1 LQAKDMIRK
10 DVAVLGAGIVGVA
23 AALQLQSRGR
33 NVALIDRRGAGEETS
48 FGNAGIIERAS
59 IFPYLFPRDWIKLA
73 VYAVNGL
80 NEARYNW
87 RDLPGFAPFLW
98 RYFLESAPRRA
109 LDHALSIRPLI
120 EACLDEHEKLMAQAN
135 MLPLL
140 RKTGWLKLFRD
151 PRSFEEGRAA
161 AEAIKPFGLHVDFLD
176 AAALR
181 DIEPSLRE
189 GIGAVHYLDPASLSD
204 PQALTLGYLKLF
216 EARGGRFLTGD
227 AATLLPCAQG
237 FGVETAEGPL
247 LAREAVLCLGPWS
260 DLALAR
266 LGYQNIPFA
275 VKRGYHRHFSTQD
288 GASLGR
294 PVLDTDRGYLLA
306 PMTRGKIRL
315 TTGAEF
321 ARRDSAPDYSQIE
334 QSEIYARKLFPLGE
348 RIEEKPW
355 MGRRPCLPDML
366 PVLGE
371 APRHKGLWFNFGHQ
385 HHGLT
390 LAAVCGRLLAEMMAN
405 ETPFADPT
413 PFSIE
418 RFG

>member
-1 LQAKDMIRK
+1 MIRK
-10 DVAVLGAGIVGVA
+10 DVAVLGAGIVGVT
-23 AALQLQSRGR
+23 AALHLQSRGKS
-33 NVALIDRRGAGEETS
+33 VALIDRRGAGEETS

-59 IFPYLFPRDWIKLA
+59 IFPYLFPRDLKKLA

-87 RDLPGFAPFLW
+87 RDLPAFAPFLY

-120 EACLDEHEKLMAQAN
+120 EACLDEHEKLMAQADV
-135 MLPLL
+135 LPLL

-151 PRSFEEGRAA
+151 PQSFAQGQAA
-161 AEAIKPFGLHVDFLD
+161 AEAIKPFGLKVAILD
-176 AAALR
+176 APALQA
-181 DIEPSLRE
+181 IEPSLRE
-189 GIGAVHYLDPASLSD
+189 GVGAVHYLDPASISD
-204 PQALTLGYLKLF
+204 PQALTLGYLNLF

-227 AATLLPCAQG
+227 AATLQAAAQG
-237 FGVETAEGPL
+237 YGVETAEGPL

-266 LGYQNIPFA
+266 LGYKNIPFA
-275 VKRGYHRHFSTQD
+275 VKRGYHRHFSAQA

-294 PVLDTDRGYLLA
+294 PVLDADRGYLLA
-306 PMTRGKIRL
+306 PMSQGIRL

-321 ARRDSAPDYSQIE
+321 AHRDSPPNYTQIE
-334 QSEIYARKLFPLGE
+334 QSEVFARKLFPLAE
-348 RIEEKPW
+348 RIEQKPW

-366 PVLGE
+366 PVLGP

-390 LAAVCGRLLAEMMAN
+390 LAAVCGRLLAEMMTN
-405 ETPFADPT
+405 EKPFADPA
-413 PFSIE
+413 PFAIE

>member
-1 LQAKDMIRK
+1 MMRK

-23 AALQLQSRGR
+23 AALHLQMRGR
-33 NVALIDRRGAGEETS
+33 EVALIDRRGAGEETS

-59 IFPYLFPRDWIKLA
+59 IFPYLFPRSLAKLA

-87 RDLPGFAPFLW
+87 RDLPVFAPFLW
-98 RYFLESAPRRA
+98 RYFIESAPRRA

-120 EACLDEHEKLMAQAN
+120 EACLDEHEKLMGEAGV
-135 MLPLL
+135 LPLL

-151 PRSFEEGRAA
+151 EMSFEQGRTAA
-161 AEAIKPFGLHVDFLD
+161 QAIAPFGLKTAILD
-176 AAALR
+176 ARALKTV
-181 DIEPSLRE
+181 EPALRE
-189 GIGAVHYLDPASLSD
+189 GVGAVHYLDPASVAD
-204 PQALTLGYLKLF
+204 PQALTLGYLNLF
-216 EARGGRFLTGD
+216 EARGGRFLSGD
-227 AATLLPCAQG
+227 AATLRPVSGG

-247 LAREAVLCLGPWS
+247 LAREAVLSLGPWS
-260 DLALAR
+260 DLALAP
-266 LGYQNIPFA
+266 LGYRIPFA
-275 VKRGYHRHFSTQD
+275 VKRGYHRHFRAQE
-288 GASLGR
+288 GASLTR
-294 PVLDTDRGYLLA
+294 PVLDVDRGYLLA
-306 PMTRGKIRL
+306 PMARGIRL

-321 ARRDSAPDYSQIE
+321 ARRDAPPDFSQIE
-334 QSEIYARKLFPLGE
+334 TSEIFARNLFPLGE
-348 RIEEKPW
+348 RLDATPW

-366 PVLGE
+366 PVLGP

-390 LAAVCGRLLAEMMAN
+390 LAAVCGRLLAEMMSG
-405 ETPFADPT
+405 EKPFADPA